1 MLTVG
6 DKDEVYI
13 VPILIS
19 LGNLRNTFSFFEHV
33 FSYQVNLKNSSVT
46 FIRKKLFLNIEITQK
61 MYMRGVFRMYF
72 STLTLTLT
80 LGL

>member
-6 DKDEVYI
+6 DKDEVYA
-13 VPILIS
+13 VPILIG
-19 LGNLRNTFSFFEHV
+19 LGNLRTTFSFFEHV
-33 FSYQVNLKNSSVT
+33 FSYQVKNSSWDFHQEKIVP
-46 FIRKKLFLNIEITQK
+46 KHSEITQK